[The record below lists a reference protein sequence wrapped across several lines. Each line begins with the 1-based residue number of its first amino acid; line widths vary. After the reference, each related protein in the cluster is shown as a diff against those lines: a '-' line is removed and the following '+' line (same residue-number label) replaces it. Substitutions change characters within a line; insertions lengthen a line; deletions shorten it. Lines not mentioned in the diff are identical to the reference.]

1 MAGLLNE
8 LSQWAKTLPYWE
20 QAALD
25 KIITKGSAAFTESDY
40 EELIQYLLEDV
51 NAQSQIQ
58 NRPAIQFSQNNGQ
71 DSDGQPLLLL
81 EITNLQNVN
90 ALATGQTLSFGEG
103 LTVLFGANGSGK
115 SGYARLLGCASF
127 SRGDREVLPD
137 VSRPLGPAVSPSADI
152 HVLDGEDH
160 KTIHYQTG
168 AQCRELSSIYVF
180 DSASVQIHLTKEN
193 NLSFSPHGLS
203 YLTALS
209 EVTDRCRE
217 RLKEKLRPFLG
228 SHCFGP
234 VFQGDSEVSKL
245 IAVLDTKPDLKALE
259 KLANITP
266 EERLR
271 LEALTVEIAKLISE
285 DIPKKVAHLEGT
297 ISDLELLISRLR
309 SIESGVNDHTLQE
322 INDAVRIARDRQ
334 EAALSMSVDRF
345 KAEFF
350 KQTGGNVWRRFIEAA
365 KALADA
371 EEPGGSYPVVGDR
384 CLLCQEMIT
393 QSSHDLMHGLWAFLK
408 GEAQAELRAALDSLE
423 LKRKALARVELD
435 CFNDQF
441 VSYRHLQEEDIG
453 LMHRV
458 SAYIEASRHRRDD
471 SINAIKAYAGIPTD
485 PLPDNCIADIEAV
498 IARLKD
504 RLEELRLKNREAERA
519 ALEKELLLLKHRV
532 LLKEN
537 LPAIKE
543 HVEKRQWAAKAEK
556 AAGSTNHI
564 TKKYNEL
571 FKSLVTER
579 YIEKFKQILRELDC
593 PLEVQV
599 KTRGSKG
606 NTLKQIVLANAPS
619 AAGSKAT
626 PDKVLSEGEKR
637 AVALADFLTEVSL
650 DEGSHAIVLDDPV
663 TSLDFEWKETVASR
677 LVAEA
682 VRRQVILFT
691 HDLHFLYL
699 VNKFAEQESLDLVF
713 HHIRREGPN
722 GKPGYIYSDISP
734 MTEKSN
740 RKPTKAEYYLARAQK
755 ATSPEEQAEK
765 LQAGFGT
772 LRASYEAFVAFD
784 LLGGVVQRFEHN
796 ISVGRLKEVVA
807 DPDLFNKVMNKYVHL
822 SRYIPA
828 HLQSDLGAY
837 APPTPEMLKAEIADF
852 YEIRKAFK
860 DKKKAMEG
868 KAAEQSIR

>member
-1 MAGLLNE
+1 M
-8 LSQWAKTLPYWE
+8 
-20 QAALD
+20 D
-25 KIITKGSAAFTESDY
+25 KVVNKGSAAFTDSDY
-40 EELIQYLLEDV
+40 EELTQYLIEDA
-51 NAQSQIQ
+51 NGQSPTQT
-58 NRPAIQFSQNNGQ
+58 RPAIQFSQNDGQ
-71 DSDGQPLLLL
+71 ESDGQPLLLL

-137 VSRPLGPAVSPSADI
+137 VSRPPGPPVSPSADI
-152 HVLDGEDH
+152 LVLDGEGE
-160 KTIHYQTG
+160 KTIHYQADT
-168 AQCRELSSIYVF
+168 QCRELSSIYVF
-180 DSASVQIHLTKEN
+180 DSTSVQIHLTKEN

-203 YLTALS
+203 YLTLLS

-217 RLKEKLRPFLG
+217 RLKDKLRPFLG

-234 VFQGDSEVSKL
+234 IFHGDSEVSRL
-245 IAVLDTKPDLKALE
+245 IAVLDTKPELKVLE
-259 KLANITP
+259 KLANVTP
-266 EERLR
+266 EEKLR

-297 ISDLELLISRLR
+297 ISDLLLLISRLR
-309 SIESGVNDHTLQE
+309 SIESGVSDRILRE
-322 INDAVRIARDRQ
+322 INDALRITRDRQ
-334 EAALSMSVDRF
+334 DAALSMSVDRF

-371 EEPGGSYPVVGDR
+371 EQPSGSYPIVGDR
-384 CLLCQEMIT
+384 CLLCHETIT
-393 QSSHDLMHGLWAFLK
+393 QSSHDLIHGLWAFLK
-408 GEAQAELRAALDSLE
+408 GEAQAELKAALDDLE
-423 LKRKALARVELD
+423 AKRKALAKVELD

-441 VSYRHLQEEDIG
+441 VSYRHLLEEDVG

-458 SAYIEASRHRRDD
+458 SAYIEASRRRRDD
-471 SINAIKAYAGIPTD
+471 GVNAIKTHAEIPIE
-485 PLPDNCIADIEAV
+485 PLPDNCVADIEAV
-498 IARLKD
+498 IVRLKD
-504 RLEELRLKNREAERA
+504 RLEEVRLKNREAERA
-519 ALEKELLLLKHRV
+519 TLENELLLLTHRV
-532 LLKEN
+532 LLSEN
-537 LPAIKE
+537 LPAIRE
-543 HVEKRQWAAKAEK
+543 QVQKRQWATKAEK

-579 YIEKFKQILRELDC
+579 YIEKFKQILRELNC

-606 NTLKQIVLANAPS
+606 KTLKQIVLSNVPS

-650 DEGSHAIVLDDPV
+650 DAGSHAIVLDDPV
-663 TSLDFEWKETVASR
+663 TSLDFDWKETVARR

-682 VRRQVILFT
+682 VKRQVILFT
-691 HDLHFLYL
+691 HDMHFLYL
-699 VNKFAEQESLDLVF
+699 VNKFAEQESLDLVY
-713 HHIRREGPN
+713 HNIRREGAN

-740 RKPTKAEYYLARAQK
+740 RKPTKAEYYLKRAQE
-755 ATSPEEQAEK
+755 TNSPQDQEDK
-765 LQAGFGT
+765 LQAGFGA
-772 LRASYEAFVAFD
+772 LRTTYEAFVAFD
-784 LLGGVVQRFEHN
+784 LLGGVVQRFEHQ
-796 ISVGRLKEVVA
+796 ISVGRLKEIVA
-807 DPDLFNKVMNKYVHL
+807 DHDLFNKVIDKYALL
-822 SRYIPA
+822 SRYI
-828 HLQSDLGAY
+828 HLQSDLGAP
-837 APPTPEMLKAEIADF
+837 APPTPEMLKAEITDF

-860 DKKKAMEG
+860 DKKKAMG
-868 KAAEQSIR
+868 V

>member
-25 KIITKGSAAFTESDY
+25 KVVNKGSAAFTDSDY
-40 EELIQYLLEDV
+40 EELTQYLIEDA
-51 NAQSQIQ
+51 NGQSPTQT
-58 NRPAIQFSQNNGQ
+58 RPAIQFSQNDGQ
-71 DSDGQPLLLL
+71 ESDGQPLLLL

-137 VSRPLGPAVSPSADI
+137 VSRPPGPPVSPSADI
-152 HVLDGEDH
+152 LVLDGEGE
-160 KTIHYQTG
+160 KTIHYQADT
-168 AQCRELSSIYVF
+168 QCRELSSIYVF
-180 DSASVQIHLTKEN
+180 DSTSVQIHLTKEN

-203 YLTALS
+203 YLTLLS

-217 RLKEKLRPFLG
+217 RLKDKLRPFLG

-234 VFQGDSEVSKL
+234 IFHGDSEVSRL
-245 IAVLDTKPDLKALE
+245 IAVLDTKPELKVLE
-259 KLANITP
+259 KLANVTP
-266 EERLR
+266 EEKLR

-297 ISDLELLISRLR
+297 ISDLLLLISRLR
-309 SIESGVNDHTLQE
+309 SIESGVSDRILRE
-322 INDAVRIARDRQ
+322 INDALRITRDRQ
-334 EAALSMSVDRF
+334 DAALSMSVDRF

-371 EEPGGSYPVVGDR
+371 EQPSGSYPIVGDR
-384 CLLCQEMIT
+384 CLLCHETIT
-393 QSSHDLMHGLWAFLK
+393 QSSHDLIHGLWAFLK
-408 GEAQAELRAALDSLE
+408 GEAQAELKAALDDLE
-423 LKRKALARVELD
+423 AKRKALAKVELD

-441 VSYRHLQEEDIG
+441 VSYRHLLEEDVG

-458 SAYIEASRHRRDD
+458 SAYIEASRRRRDD
-471 SINAIKAYAGIPTD
+471 GVNAIKTHAEIPIE
-485 PLPDNCIADIEAV
+485 PLPDNCVADIEAV
-498 IARLKD
+498 IVRLKD
-504 RLEELRLKNREAERA
+504 RLEEVRLKNREAERA
-519 ALEKELLLLKHRV
+519 TLENELLLLTHRV
-532 LLKEN
+532 LLSEN
-537 LPAIKE
+537 LPAIRE
-543 HVEKRQWAAKAEK
+543 QVQKRQWATKAEK

-579 YIEKFKQILRELDC
+579 YIEKFKQILRELNC

-606 NTLKQIVLANAPS
+606 KTLKQIVLSNVPS

-650 DEGSHAIVLDDPV
+650 DAGSHAIVLDDPV
-663 TSLDFEWKETVASR
+663 TSLDFDWKETVARR

-682 VRRQVILFT
+682 VKRQVILFT
-691 HDLHFLYL
+691 HDMHFLYL
-699 VNKFAEQESLDLVF
+699 VNKFAEQESLDLVY
-713 HHIRREGPN
+713 HNIRREGAN

-740 RKPTKAEYYLARAQK
+740 RKPTKAEYYLKRAQE
-755 ATSPEEQAEK
+755 TNSPQDQEDK
-765 LQAGFGT
+765 LQAGFGA
-772 LRASYEAFVAFD
+772 LRTTYEAFVAFD
-784 LLGGVVQRFEHN
+784 LLGGVVQRFEHQ
-796 ISVGRLKEVVA
+796 ISVGRLKEIVA
-807 DPDLFNKVMNKYVHL
+807 DHDLFNKVIDKYALL
-822 SRYIPA
+822 SRYI
-828 HLQSDLGAY
+828 HLQSDLGAP
-837 APPTPEMLKAEIADF
+837 APPTPEMLKAEITDF

-860 DKKKAMEG
+860 DKKKAMG
-868 KAAEQSIR
+868 V

>member
-1 MAGLLNE
+1 MAEILTE
-8 LSQWAKTLPYWE
+8 LDQWARTRPYWE

-25 KIITKGSAAFTESDY
+25 KIVNKGSAAFTDSDY
-40 EELIQYLLEDV
+40 EELIQYLLEDI
-51 NAQSQIQ
+51 NTQSPIQ
-58 NRPAIQFSQNNGQ
+58 NRPALQFSQNDGQ

-90 ALATGQTLSFGEG
+90 ALAAGQTLSFGEG
-103 LTVLFGANGSGK
+103 LTVVFGANGSGK

-137 VSRPLGPAVSPSADI
+137 VSRPPGPPVSPSADI
-152 HVLDGEDH
+152 LVLDGEGQ
-160 KTIHYQTG
+160 KTIRYQANT
-168 AQCRELSSIYVF
+168 QCRELSSVYVF

-217 RLKEKLRPFLG
+217 RLKEKLRPFL
-228 SHCFGP
+228 SPHCFGP
-234 VFQGDSEVSKL
+234 VFHGDSEVSKL
-245 IAVLDTKPDLKALE
+245 IAALDTKPELKALE
-259 KLANITP
+259 KFANITP
-266 EERLR
+266 EEKLR

-285 DIPKKVAHLEGT
+285 DIPKKIAHLEGT
-297 ISDLELLISRLR
+297 INDLELLISRLR
-309 SIESGVNDHTLQE
+309 SIESGVNDRTLQE
-322 INDAVRIARDRQ
+322 INNAVRTVRDRQ
-334 EAALSMSVDRF
+334 DAALNMSVDRF
-345 KAEFF
+345 KDEFF

-371 EEPGGSYPVVGDR
+371 EQLGSSYPVVGDR
-384 CLLCQEMIT
+384 CLLCHETIT
-393 QSSHDLMHGLWAFLK
+393 QSSHDLIHGLWAFLK
-408 GEAQAELRAALDSLE
+408 GEAQAELKVALEDLE
-423 LKRKALARVELD
+423 AKRRALARVELD

-458 SAYIEASRHRRDD
+458 SAFIEASRRRRDD
-471 SINAIKAYAGIPTD
+471 GVNALKSQAEIHAE
-485 PLPDNCIADIEAV
+485 PLSDDCIADIEAV
-498 IARLKD
+498 IVRLKD

-532 LLKEN
+532 LLSEN
-537 LPAIKE
+537 LQAIRE

-571 FKSLVTER
+571 FKSMVTER
-579 YIEKFKQILRELDC
+579 YIEKFKQILRELNC

-619 AAGSKAT
+619 AVSSKAT
-626 PDKVLSEGEKR
+626 PDKVFSEGEKR
-637 AVALADFLTEVSL
+637 AVALADFLTEVCL

-663 TSLDFEWKETVASR
+663 TSLDFDWKETVASR

-691 HDLHFLYL
+691 HD
-699 VNKFAEQESLDLVF
+699 Q
-713 HHIRREGPN
+713 RRMPF
-722 GKPGYIYSDISP
+722 
-734 MTEKSN
+734 
-740 RKPTKAEYYLARAQK
+740 RA
-755 ATSPEEQAEK
+755 PR
-765 LQAGFGT
+765 
-772 LRASYEAFVAFD
+772 RAVE
-784 LLGGVVQRFEHN
+784 
-796 ISVGRLKEVVA
+796 
-807 DPDLFNKVMNKYVHL
+807 
-822 SRYIPA
+822 
-828 HLQSDLGAY
+828 
-837 APPTPEMLKAEIADF
+837 
-852 YEIRKAFK
+852 
-860 DKKKAMEG
+860 
-868 KAAEQSIR
+868 